1 MKNIL
6 PFFLAA
12 AVLCSCQQQSME
24 RALAAKKTGFQA
36 TEAYAAY
43 VKKHG
48 ERAEQLRRTAAKA
61 ATMRVHFTAGL
72 REVDESHPLTRKEV
86 KAVREILAQIDE
98 TPAHDEKLW
107 LTIEYD
113 REFGPWPCAPFF
125 WATLEFVAADGHVLD
140 SFREFDSVMVDAVQA
155 EAYRGARYC
164 PAYMLPSDSLQ
175 RWNALPF
182 FSRAQKRCH
191 ELFRAEGLMRSDVRV
206 PAAVFQSIRL

>member
-6 PFFLAA
+6 LSFLAA

-24 RALAAKKTGFQA
+24 RALAAQKPGFQA

-61 ATMRVHFTAGL
+61 ATMRIHFTTGL
-72 REVDESHPLTRKEV
+72 MEVDECHPLTRKEV
-86 KAVREILAQIDE
+86 KAVREILAQIEE

-125 WATLEFVAADGHVLD
+125 WTTLEFVAADGHVVGE
-140 SFREFDSVMVDAVQA
+140 FYEFDSEIGDTAKA
-155 EAYRGARYC
+155 EEYRGKRYC
-164 PAYMLPSDSLQ
+164 PVYMLPTDALQ
-175 RWNALPF
+175 RWKALPF
-182 FSRAQKRCH
+182 LRRTRDRKL
-191 ELFRAEGLMRSDVRV
+191 ELYKKC
-206 PAAVFQSIRL
+206 